1 MHVHWREHSLRT
13 QKLKQKTASWHCS
26 RPLAGPEELS
36 GEPNTSS
43 TAYVIFVSQPELH
56 VGKDASITEA
66 PNCNSGVHRGQRQ
79 LSHSSPGYLC
89 HRSGFCPRAVVR
101 ESPCP
106 TLSLQATLA
115 MAHGGHSHTGPGA
128 HSPGA
133 GASLPTTSHTQ
144 PWPQNP
150 CQAAQLASPA
160 LGITLGNCSLLACF
174 GKTKWEIHGQNT
186 TNGVTS
192 TQVCIPGQRWQGI
205 IWQRK
210 RRIIRKRPATQRHL
224 SGVGT
229 RADQSSTWENLP
241 DLTAELL
248 LALKFPSY
256 LPTNWIFSCSW
267 TCEGYSSIILPSFH
281 VVHFKIILKCCT
293 FHGRHLAIAQSWSTS
308 NRSHLKY

>member
-36 GEPNTSS
+36 GETNTSS

-66 PNCNSGVHRGQRQ
+66 PNCNSGVYRGQRQ
-79 LSHSSPGYLC
+79 LSHGSPGYLC

-160 LGITLGNCSLLACF
+160 LGIILGNCSLLACF
-174 GKTKWEIHGQNT
+174 GKTKWEIHGQNAA
-186 TNGVTS
+186 NGVTS
-192 TQVCIPGQRWQGI
+192 TQVCTPGQGWQGI
-205 IWQRK
+205 IWHRNAGLLG
-210 RRIIRKRPATQRHL
+210 R
-224 SGVGT
+224 
-229 RADQSSTWENLP
+229 DQPHRDICQGWAPGQINLP
-241 DLTAELL
+241 CEKICLISQLSFFWPWSFLHT
-248 LALKFPSY
+248 F
-256 LPTNWIFSCSW
+256 LPTEHSVVPEPVKDTVVSF
-267 TCEGYSSIILPSFH
+267 YPPS
-281 VVHFKIILKCCT
+281 T
-293 FHGRHLAIAQSWSTS
+293 
-308 NRSHLKY
+308 